1 MKNELTV
8 LTQLKSCIITHLNS
22 YLPKDLTAIAEDNVV
37 IKWPNVDQMKK
48 RIMFF
53 IQADYAEYEDL
64 ATTNDLS
71 SFHVKI
77 FILCKRATN
86 SNLIEESY
94 GYYNAL
100 YELMRRNM
108 SLDGYVDFVT
118 ITSADFYPAVD
129 ASETTTGTEVN
140 LSISYT
146 KDFE

>member
-8 LTQLKSCIITHLNS
+8 LTQLQSCIVTNLNT
-22 YLPKDLTAIAEDNVV
+22 YLPEGLTAISQDNVA
-37 IKWPNVDQMKK
+37 IKWPNTDQMKK
-48 RIMFF
+48 RVMFF

-71 SFHVKI
+71 SFRVKV
-77 FILCKRATN
+77 FILCKRAPN
-86 SNLIEESY
+86 KDLIEESY

-129 ASETTTGTEVN
+129 ASETITGTEVN